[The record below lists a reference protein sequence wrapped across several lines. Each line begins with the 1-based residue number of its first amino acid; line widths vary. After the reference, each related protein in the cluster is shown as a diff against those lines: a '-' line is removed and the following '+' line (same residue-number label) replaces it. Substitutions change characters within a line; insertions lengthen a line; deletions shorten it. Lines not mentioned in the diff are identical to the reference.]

1 MSNQFFKPESTSIVL
16 SVLRV
21 TLLSST
27 MVYVEITG
35 PDTKTIRNE
44 DTIYWYT
51 LNDGNPATFP
61 SDRKILNL
69 TPGNTYTI
77 KVRGGVNRESKTI
90 RAMVDVGVY
99 PYKGYEFRESAP
111 YTFTMP
117 SRITPATINSVTAR
131 GSNSLIVNLT
141 AASVANIGTN
151 LGDTASIRN
160 SYLLDG
166 TSTTGQPNPDGT
178 VTIAAS
184 TNTSH
189 TLQISSSLIFFV
201 NTILQTDVKSNTY
214 TFVPITMPPA
224 TTTPVATTTSTTP
237 YSTQRFTTTTNPI
250 TTVPQ
255 YTTSNPSP
263 IPKFI
268 SSTPTNTITP
278 TSGPTPTNIITTP
291 TSGPTPTNIIT
302 TPTSGPTPTNIITTP
317 TSGPTPTNTM
327 TPTSGPTPTNIITTP
342 TSGPTPTNIITT
354 PTSGPTPT
362 NTMTPTSDPT
372 SFITEAPSYS
382 PMPFI
387 SEAPTTLPPFEI
399 TTPPV
404 ITYST
409 EPTHP
414 SNDVLSRE
422 LHYLHNYIA
431 NRDIEYG
438 AEESRPAVS
447 KKLGNKTL
455 LEIRAEDS
463 KELVMVQNNTLIL
476 GTIALAVLIIGGIII
491 FDK

>member
-327 TPTSGPTPTNIITTP
+327 TPTS
-342 TSGPTPTNIITT
+342 
-354 PTSGPTPT
+354 
-362 NTMTPTSDPT
+362 DPT